1 LFGETL
7 GRLHLE
13 KQNIDQKSGKKSKA
27 LRLAERTEKEEDRAA
42 TESELQQELGEME
55 QEFQQTYGF
64 SRDDIA

>member
-1 LFGETL
+1 M
-7 GRLHLE
+7 E

-27 LRLAERTEKEEDRAA
+27 LRLAERAEKEEDRAA

-64 SRDDIA
+64 SRDDIE